1 MRRMRRKAIGFNAG
15 DTSASPMLVYI
26 VMLLLGLLAIKEID
40 LHREGLHAV
49 GMVIHG
55 DGFDPKFAGP

>member
-1 MRRMRRKAIGFNAG
+1 
-15 DTSASPMLVYI
+15 MLVYI